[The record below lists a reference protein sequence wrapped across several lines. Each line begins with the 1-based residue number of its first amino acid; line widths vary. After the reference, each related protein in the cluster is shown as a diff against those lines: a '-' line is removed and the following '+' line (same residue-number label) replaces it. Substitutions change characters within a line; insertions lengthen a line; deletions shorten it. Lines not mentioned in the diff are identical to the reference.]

1 MSKKNNSKDSK
12 VKSNDNIMCDVASCE
27 NNNLEEGT
35 CRLEKVSISC
45 SCDNDKCHDSC
56 ETICQSFKDTSGNIT
71 DCEYEVCVECDE

>member
-35 CRLEKVSISC
+35 CRLKKVMISC
-45 SCDNDKCHDSC
+45 SCDNDKCHDSG